1 MYTVLESIV
10 SHSLGRRMSASEH
23 SYHSGRSKGEL
34 YLRGQV
40 LQRGVGER
48 FSIEPRDKIPL
59 VSLLLSCTY
68 FKHYFRLSLNV
79 KCFLLSLIECSSLST
94 SLLECLCFTLYHL
107 LALAYQDHLIELS

>member
-48 FSIEPRDKIPL
+48 CSTEPQDKISL

-68 FKHYFRLSLNV
+68 FKHYFHLLLNV
-79 KCFLLSLIECSSLST
+79 KCLLVKSYRVLIFIHYLASVFVLHSLSFLCSSISR
-94 SLLECLCFTLYHL
+94 SLY
-107 LALAYQDHLIELS
+107 